1 MPAIRRPPHPQL
13 MLSALASIF
22 LLAGGQGQT
31 TLPRHPDPDP
41 EQQQAQREGEPTD
54 PWFDRAYV
62 ATDDPAFVLAAV
74 ENARQG
80 VIDARGAEGA
90 LANPDLRAAAE
101 KIRSQNETTSRKLE
115 DLAKTKGW
123 RLPQPN
129 PDRVA
134 SVAGNNANGNG
145 PTRANA
151 NFILGQIAFHQNT
164 LAHYRAQMSGKGDAQ
179 LKRTLRES
187 VPGYEKNLDLLLKL
201 KP

>member
-1 MPAIRRPPHPQL
+1 

-41 EQQQAQREGEPTD
+41 VEKQAHRDGEPTD

-62 ATDDPAFVLAAV
+62 ATDDPAFMLAAV

-80 VIDARGAEGA
+80 VIDARGAESG
-90 LANPDLRAAAE
+90 LSDESLRDAAE
-101 KIRSQNETTSRKLE
+101 KIRGQNEATSRKLE
-115 DLAKTKGW
+115 ELAKAKGW
-123 RLPQPN
+123 RLPEPN
-129 PDRVA
+129 PGRTGTVSD
-134 SVAGNNANGNG
+134 NGKGTG
-145 PTRANA
+145 PARFNA
-151 NFILGQIAFHQNT
+151 NFILSQIAFHENT

-179 LKRTLRES
+179 LKRTLREA